1 MILTTIIVVK
11 ALATAEL
18 LNAFTQN
25 FDINHP
31 DGQKSQMF
39 FFFIHSINLSCTLE
53 SVAIL

>member
-39 FFFIHSINLSCTLE
+39 FFLFT
-53 SVAIL
+53 V